1 SDARGTGAHP
11 RAAHRGAREPRRR
24 GRGPRLR
31 PRRGPERGTGRA
43 AVLALLHHQER
54 WPGHRPGD
62 LPLDH
67 RIPRGAAVLRAARGR
82 WQRVRLHPAARRRK
96 GASMTVTRVYLV
108 DDNDGFRDSTAWLLE
123 TAGYEVEA
131 FASGA
136 AFLEAYA
143 GNRHGEAS
151 ECLVSDIR
159 MPQMSGLQLQDEL
172 TRRGIQL
179 PVVFVTAHGDVPL
192 AVEAMRK
199 GASNFLE
206 KPFSEDALI
215 DALRTALA
223 NARNRGNGGGMANE
237 LLGKLSPRERQV
249 LDLVVAS
256 KPNKIIADI
265 LGISIKT
272 VELHRA
278 NMMSKLGV
286 RSLPELMKV
295 ALGHG

>member
-1 SDARGTGAHP
+1 
-11 RAAHRGAREPRRR
+11 
-24 GRGPRLR
+24 
-31 PRRGPERGTGRA
+31 
-43 AVLALLHHQER
+43 
-54 WPGHRPGD
+54 
-62 LPLDH
+62 
-67 RIPRGAAVLRAARGR
+67 
-82 WQRVRLHPAARRRK
+82 
-96 GASMTVTRVYLV
+96 MTVTRVYLV

-123 TAGYEVEA
+123 TGGFEVEA
-131 FASGA
+131 FASGP

-143 GNRHGEAS
+143 GNRHGDAS

-159 MPQMSGLQLQDEL
+159 MPDMSGLQLQDEIS
-172 TRRGIQL
+172 RRGIQL

-206 KPFSEDALI
+206 KPFSEEALI
-215 DALRTALA
+215 EALRTALA
-223 NARNRGNGGGMANE
+223 HARNRGNGGGMANE
-237 LLGKLSPRERQV
+237 LLARLSPRERQV

>member
-1 SDARGTGAHP
+1 
-11 RAAHRGAREPRRR
+11 
-24 GRGPRLR
+24 
-31 PRRGPERGTGRA
+31 
-43 AVLALLHHQER
+43 
-54 WPGHRPGD
+54 
-62 LPLDH
+62 
-67 RIPRGAAVLRAARGR
+67 
-82 WQRVRLHPAARRRK
+82 
-96 GASMTVTRVYLV
+96 MTVTRVYLV

-123 TAGYEVEA
+123 TAGYDVES
-131 FASGA
+131 FASGP
-136 AFLEAYA
+136 AFLAAYA
-143 GNRHGEAS
+143 GNRHGDAS

-159 MPQMSGLQLQDEL
+159 MPEMSGLQLQDEL
-172 TRRGIQL
+172 GRRGIQL

-199 GASNFLE
+199 GAANFLE

-223 NARNRGNGGGMANE
+223 NARNRGAGGGMANE
-237 LLGKLSPRERQV
+237 LLARLSPRERQV

-278 NMMSKLGV
+278 NMMGKLGV

-295 ALGHG
+295 ALGHA

>member
-1 SDARGTGAHP
+1 M
-11 RAAHRGAREPRRR
+11 
-24 GRGPRLR
+24 
-31 PRRGPERGTGRA
+31 
-43 AVLALLHHQER
+43 
-54 WPGHRPGD
+54 
-62 LPLDH
+62 
-67 RIPRGAAVLRAARGR
+67 
-82 WQRVRLHPAARRRK
+82 
-96 GASMTVTRVYLV
+96 ASTQVYLV
-108 DDNDGFRDSTAWLLE
+108 DDNDGFRESTAWLLE
-123 TAGYEVEA
+123 TAGFEPLA

-136 AFLEAYA
+136 AFLAAYD
-143 GNRHGEAS
+143 GQRHGTAD

-159 MPQMSGLQLQDEL
+159 MPQMSGLQLQEEL
-172 TRRGIQL
+172 VRRGIRL
-179 PVVFVTAHGDVPL
+179 PLVFVTAHGDVPL

-206 KPFSEDALI
+206 KPFTDEALVQAI
-215 DALRTALA
+215 HTAVAARRGQAPAQGEALA
-223 NARNRGNGGGMANE
+223 R
-237 LLGKLSPRERQV
+237 LSPRERQV

>member
-1 SDARGTGAHP
+1 M
-11 RAAHRGAREPRRR
+11 
-24 GRGPRLR
+24 
-31 PRRGPERGTGRA
+31 
-43 AVLALLHHQER
+43 
-54 WPGHRPGD
+54 
-62 LPLDH
+62 
-67 RIPRGAAVLRAARGR
+67 RI
-82 WQRVRLHPAARRRK
+82 
-96 GASMTVTRVYLV
+96 YLV
-108 DDNDGFRDSTAWLLE
+108 DDNDGFRESTAWLLE
-123 TAGYEVEA
+123 TAGFEPMAY
-131 FASGA
+131 ASGA
-136 AFLEAYA
+136 DFLAAYD
-143 GNRHGEAS
+143 GQRHGAED

-159 MPQMSGLQLQDEL
+159 MPQMSGLQLQEEL
-172 TRRGIQL
+172 ARRGIRL
-179 PVVFVTAHGDVPL
+179 PLVFVTAHGDVPL

-206 KPFSEDALI
+206 KPFSEQALV

-223 NARNRGNGGGMANE
+223 HSRNRGAGGGMADE
-237 LLGKLSPRERQV
+237 LLAKLSPRERQV

>member
-1 SDARGTGAHP
+1 
-11 RAAHRGAREPRRR
+11 
-24 GRGPRLR
+24 
-31 PRRGPERGTGRA
+31 
-43 AVLALLHHQER
+43 
-54 WPGHRPGD
+54 
-62 LPLDH
+62 
-67 RIPRGAAVLRAARGR
+67 
-82 WQRVRLHPAARRRK
+82 
-96 GASMTVTRVYLV
+96 MTTTRVYLV

-123 TAGYEVEA
+123 TCGFQVEA
-131 FASGA
+131 HASGP

-143 GNRHGEAS
+143 GHRHGDAS

-159 MPQMSGLQLQDEL
+159 MPEMSGLQLQEEL
-172 TRRGIQL
+172 ARRGIQL

-199 GASNFLE
+199 GAANFLE
-206 KPFSEDALI
+206 KPFTEEALVE
-215 DALRTALA
+215 AVRTALA
-223 NARNRGNGGGMANE
+223 NARSRGANGGVVANG
-237 LLGKLSPRERQV
+237 LLAKLSPRERQV

-278 NMMSKLGV
+278 NMMGKLGV

>member
-1 SDARGTGAHP
+1 MNA
-11 RAAHRGAREPRRR
+11 
-24 GRGPRLR
+24 
-31 PRRGPERGTGRA
+31 
-43 AVLALLHHQER
+43 
-54 WPGHRPGD
+54 
-62 LPLDH
+62 
-67 RIPRGAAVLRAARGR
+67 I
-82 WQRVRLHPAARRRK
+82 
-96 GASMTVTRVYLV
+96 ASTQVYLV
-108 DDNDGFRDSTAWLLE
+108 DDNDGFRESTAWLLE
-123 TAGYEVEA
+123 TAGFEPLA

-136 AFLEAYA
+136 AFLAAYD
-143 GNRHGEAS
+143 GQRHGAAD

-172 TRRGIQL
+172 GRRDIRL
-179 PVVFVTAHGDVPL
+179 PLVFVTAHGDVPL

-206 KPFSEDALI
+206 KPFTDEALVQAI
-215 DALRTALA
+215 RAALSSRQQAPARNGALA
-223 NARNRGNGGGMANE
+223 
-237 LLGKLSPRERQV
+237 KLSPRERQV

>member
-1 SDARGTGAHP
+1 MSEAR
-11 RAAHRGAREPRRR
+11 
-24 GRGPRLR
+24 
-31 PRRGPERGTGRA
+31 
-43 AVLALLHHQER
+43 
-54 WPGHRPGD
+54 
-62 LPLDH
+62 
-67 RIPRGAAVLRAARGR
+67 I
-82 WQRVRLHPAARRRK
+82 
-96 GASMTVTRVYLV
+96 YLV

-123 TAGYEVEA
+123 TAGFEVQA
-131 FASGA
+131 FASGP

-143 GNRHGEAS
+143 GARQTETP

-159 MPQMSGLQLQDEL
+159 MPQMSGLQLQEEL
-172 TRRGIQL
+172 LQRGIAL
-179 PVVFVTAHGDVPL
+179 PLVFVTAHGDVPL

-206 KPFSEDALI
+206 KPFGDEALTEAI
-215 DALRTALA
+215 RAALL
-223 NARNRGNGGGMANE
+223 NARNRQAGGAQGDCLA
-237 LLGKLSPRERQV
+237 KLSPRERQV

-256 KPNKIIADI
+256 KPNKIIADV

-278 NMMSKLGV
+278 NMMNKLGV

>member
-1 SDARGTGAHP
+1 M
-11 RAAHRGAREPRRR
+11 AA
-24 GRGPRLR
+24 
-31 PRRGPERGTGRA
+31 
-43 AVLALLHHQER
+43 
-54 WPGHRPGD
+54 
-62 LPLDH
+62 PL
-67 RIPRGAAVLRAARGR
+67 
-82 WQRVRLHPAARRRK
+82 
-96 GASMTVTRVYLV
+96 VYLV

-123 TAGYEVEA
+123 TAGFEPRPYASAATFLAAYEGE
-131 FASGA
+131 
-136 AFLEAYA
+136 
-143 GNRHGEAS
+143 RHGARE

-159 MPQMSGLQLQDEL
+159 MPGMSGLQLQDEL
-172 TRRGIQL
+172 ARRGIRL

-206 KPFSEDALI
+206 KPFSEQALVHAI
-215 DALRTALA
+215 GAAFASRSGHGPQRNPAL
-223 NARNRGNGGGMANE
+223 E
-237 LLGKLSPRERQV
+237 KLSPRERQV

-278 NMMSKLGV
+278 NMMAKLGV
-286 RSLPELMKV
+286 RSLPDLMKV

>member
-1 SDARGTGAHP
+1 
-11 RAAHRGAREPRRR
+11 
-24 GRGPRLR
+24 
-31 PRRGPERGTGRA
+31 
-43 AVLALLHHQER
+43 
-54 WPGHRPGD
+54 
-62 LPLDH
+62 
-67 RIPRGAAVLRAARGR
+67 
-82 WQRVRLHPAARRRK
+82 
-96 GASMTVTRVYLV
+96 MTVTRVYLV

-123 TAGYEVEA
+123 TAGFEVHS
-131 FASGA
+131 FASGP
-136 AFLEAYA
+136 AFLEAYG
-143 GNRHGEAS
+143 GNRHGDAS

-159 MPQMSGLQLQDEL
+159 MPDMSGLQLQDEL
-172 TRRGIQL
+172 SRRGIKL
-179 PVVFVTAHGDVPL
+179 PLVFVTAHGDVPL

-206 KPFSEDALI
+206 KPFSEEALVE
-215 DALRTALA
+215 ALRTALA
-223 NARNRGNGGGMANE
+223 NARGRGAGGGMANE
-237 LLGKLSPRERQV
+237 LLAKLSPRERQV

-278 NMMSKLGV
+278 NMMGKLGV

>member
-1 SDARGTGAHP
+1 MEST
-11 RAAHRGAREPRRR
+11 
-24 GRGPRLR
+24 
-31 PRRGPERGTGRA
+31 
-43 AVLALLHHQER
+43 
-54 WPGHRPGD
+54 
-62 LPLDH
+62 
-67 RIPRGAAVLRAARGR
+67 RI
-82 WQRVRLHPAARRRK
+82 
-96 GASMTVTRVYLV
+96 YLV
-108 DDNDGFRDSTAWLLE
+108 DDNDGFRESTAWLLE
-123 TAGYEVEA
+123 TAGFEPRAY
-131 FASGA
+131 ASAG
-136 AFLEAYA
+136 AFLDAYP
-143 GNRHGEAS
+143 GERRGDGA

-172 TRRGIQL
+172 GRRDIRL
-179 PVVFVTAHGDVPL
+179 PLVFVTAHGDVPL

-206 KPFSEDALI
+206 KPFTDEALVQAI
-215 DALRTALA
+215 RAALSSRQQAPARNGALA
-223 NARNRGNGGGMANE
+223 
-237 LLGKLSPRERQV
+237 KLSPRERQV

>member
-1 SDARGTGAHP
+1 
-11 RAAHRGAREPRRR
+11 
-24 GRGPRLR
+24 
-31 PRRGPERGTGRA
+31 
-43 AVLALLHHQER
+43 
-54 WPGHRPGD
+54 
-62 LPLDH
+62 
-67 RIPRGAAVLRAARGR
+67 
-82 WQRVRLHPAARRRK
+82 
-96 GASMTVTRVYLV
+96 MTVTRVYLV

-131 FASGA
+131 FASGP
-136 AFLEAYA
+136 AFLAAYA
-143 GNRHGEAS
+143 GNRHGDAS

-159 MPQMSGLQLQDEL
+159 MPDMSGLQLQDEL
-172 TRRGIQL
+172 GRRGIQL
-179 PVVFVTAHGDVPL
+179 PLVFVTAHGDVPL

-199 GASNFLE
+199 GATNFLE
-206 KPFSEDALI
+206 KPFSEEALI
-215 DALRTALA
+215 EALRTALA
-223 NARNRGNGGGMANE
+223 HARGRGSGGMANE
-237 LLGKLSPRERQV
+237 LLAKLSPRERQV

-278 NMMSKLGV
+278 NMMAKLGV

>member
-1 SDARGTGAHP
+1 
-11 RAAHRGAREPRRR
+11 
-24 GRGPRLR
+24 
-31 PRRGPERGTGRA
+31 
-43 AVLALLHHQER
+43 
-54 WPGHRPGD
+54 
-62 LPLDH
+62 
-67 RIPRGAAVLRAARGR
+67 
-82 WQRVRLHPAARRRK
+82 
-96 GASMTVTRVYLV
+96 MTVTRVYLV
-108 DDNDGFRDSTAWLLE
+108 DDNDGFRDSTSWLLE
-123 TAGYEVEA
+123 TAGFEVES
-131 FASGA
+131 FASGP

-143 GNRHGEAS
+143 GRRHGDAS

-159 MPQMSGLQLQDEL
+159 MPEMSGLQLQDEL
-172 TRRGIQL
+172 GRRGIKL
-179 PVVFVTAHGDVPL
+179 PLVFVTAHGDVPL

-206 KPFSEDALI
+206 KPFSDDALV

-223 NARNRGNGGGMANE
+223 RAGNRGGTGGMANE
-237 LLGKLSPRERQV
+237 LLAKLSPRERQV

-278 NMMSKLGV
+278 NMMGKLGV

>member
-1 SDARGTGAHP
+1 MNA
-11 RAAHRGAREPRRR
+11 
-24 GRGPRLR
+24 
-31 PRRGPERGTGRA
+31 
-43 AVLALLHHQER
+43 
-54 WPGHRPGD
+54 
-62 LPLDH
+62 
-67 RIPRGAAVLRAARGR
+67 I
-82 WQRVRLHPAARRRK
+82 
-96 GASMTVTRVYLV
+96 ASTQVYLV
-108 DDNDGFRDSTAWLLE
+108 DDNDGFRESTAWLLE
-123 TAGYEVEA
+123 TAGFEPLA

-136 AFLEAYA
+136 AFLAAYD
-143 GNRHGEAS
+143 GQRHGAAD

-159 MPQMSGLQLQDEL
+159 MPQMSGLQLQEEL
-172 TRRGIQL
+172 VRRGIRL
-179 PVVFVTAHGDVPL
+179 PLVFVTAHGDVPL

-206 KPFSEDALI
+206 KPFTDEALVQAI
-215 DALRTALA
+215 HTAVAARRGQASAQGETLA
-223 NARNRGNGGGMANE
+223 R
-237 LLGKLSPRERQV
+237 LSPRERQV

>member
-1 SDARGTGAHP
+1 M
-11 RAAHRGAREPRRR
+11 
-24 GRGPRLR
+24 
-31 PRRGPERGTGRA
+31 PE
-43 AVLALLHHQER
+43 
-54 WPGHRPGD
+54 
-62 LPLDH
+62 
-67 RIPRGAAVLRAARGR
+67 I
-82 WQRVRLHPAARRRK
+82 
-96 GASMTVTRVYLV
+96 RVYLV

-123 TAGYEVEA
+123 TSGFEVES

-143 GNRHGEAS
+143 GHRHGDAS

-159 MPQMSGLQLQDEL
+159 MPEMSGLQLQDEL
-172 TRRGIQL
+172 GRRGIQL
-179 PVVFVTAHGDVPL
+179 PIVFVTAHGDVPL

-206 KPFSEDALI
+206 KPFSEQALV

-223 NARNRGNGGGMANE
+223 HSRNRGAGGGMANE
-237 LLGKLSPRERQV
+237 LLAKLSPRERQV

>member
-1 SDARGTGAHP
+1 MAEAR
-11 RAAHRGAREPRRR
+11 
-24 GRGPRLR
+24 
-31 PRRGPERGTGRA
+31 
-43 AVLALLHHQER
+43 VF
-54 WPGHRPGD
+54 
-62 LPLDH
+62 
-67 RIPRGAAVLRAARGR
+67 
-82 WQRVRLHPAARRRK
+82 
-96 GASMTVTRVYLV
+96 LV

-123 TAGYEVEA
+123 TAGFEVQPH
-131 FASGA
+131 ASGP
-136 AFLEAYA
+136 AFVEAYA
-143 GNRHGEAS
+143 TDRHGDAPEV
-151 ECLVSDIR
+151 LVSDIR
-159 MPQMSGLQLQDEL
+159 MPGMSGLQLQEEL
-172 TRRGIQL
+172 IRRGIAL

-206 KPFSEDALI
+206 KPFSDDAI
-215 DALRTALA
+215 VGAIRAALA
-223 NARNRGNGGGMANE
+223 NARNHAVGAVSNE
-237 LLGKLSPRERQV
+237 SIARLSPRERQV

>member
-1 SDARGTGAHP
+1 
-11 RAAHRGAREPRRR
+11 
-24 GRGPRLR
+24 
-31 PRRGPERGTGRA
+31 
-43 AVLALLHHQER
+43 
-54 WPGHRPGD
+54 
-62 LPLDH
+62 
-67 RIPRGAAVLRAARGR
+67 
-82 WQRVRLHPAARRRK
+82 
-96 GASMTVTRVYLV
+96 MTVTRVYLV

-123 TAGYEVEA
+123 TAGFEVEA
-131 FASGA
+131 FASGP

-143 GNRHGEAS
+143 GDRHGDAS
-151 ECLVSDIR
+151 ECLVSDMR
-159 MPQMSGLQLQDEL
+159 MPEMSGLQLQEEL
-172 TRRGIQL
+172 LRRGIKL
-179 PVVFVTAHGDVPL
+179 PLVFVTAHGDVPL

-199 GASNFLE
+199 GAANFLE
-206 KPFSEDALI
+206 KPFSEEALVN
-215 DALRTALA
+215 ALRTALA
-223 NARNRGNGGGMANE
+223 NARNRAAGGGMANE
-237 LLGKLSPRERQV
+237 LLARLSPRERQV